1 MADKTPTIQD
11 GYQELEAL
19 TLSLLC
25 KLLRDALE
33 SGETTTASLL
43 GTAVSMLRAGGVQ
56 ANSTQSL
63 REAQST
69 NASWFHD
76 LPEEAKSKLMEGPA
90 GAYVD
95 KVLGEGENGEEG

>member
-1 MADKTPTIQD
+1 MTDETSKIQE
-11 GYQELEAL
+11 GYQELESL

-56 ANSTQSL
+56 QNSTQAL
-63 REAQST
+63 RESQST
-69 NASWFHD
+69 SASWFND
-76 LPEEAKSKLMEGPA
+76 LPQEAKEKLLEGPA
-90 GAYVD
+90 GTYVERVISD
-95 KVLGEGENGEEG
+95 DQEE